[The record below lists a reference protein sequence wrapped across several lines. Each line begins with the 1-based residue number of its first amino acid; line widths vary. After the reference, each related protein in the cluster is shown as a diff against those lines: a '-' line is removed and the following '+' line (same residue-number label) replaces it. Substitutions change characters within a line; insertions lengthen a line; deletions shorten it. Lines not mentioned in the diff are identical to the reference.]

1 MMKTLRKPSVWA
13 LGLLPIL
20 LHFILLGKYAINFP
34 LKDDYRVFVSYLYH
48 YLQSPDKWAALA
60 LPENE
65 SRPIVMRLSVL
76 AQFFIDGA
84 LNFKHLLIFCNVSLV
99 VFLGCISLHFYKKK
113 EFLAL
118 SFACLLFL
126 NPLLYE
132 MYFRNDVGTYQLAS
146 FSLAIFLFYGATN
159 YQSAPKWLRCLFL
172 LGFMLTP
179 LGSINGFIAS
189 TLIILYFFL
198 EKKRMAFVLLVIL
211 IFQLYLVLGGD
222 SKSAGILENIMKY
235 NYQLLYA
242 YFLSLGGILVFIQHS
257 FIWPIVAISMIIVLG
272 YVIWKMFYPWKWR
285 LDFEKMVF
293 LFSIASLGLIVIL
306 RYNYWIT
313 GYPSVLESRYKI
325 YGAFPL
331 LMFFVIVGRR
341 WGKKAYLSTAVCL
354 VLLYAA
360 GFYKGKQQLE
370 LLHQE
375 KITEA
380 YNVYHDSY
388 ELEFARAFFVNE
400 EKRRYLEEHGF
411 YSFKEA
417 DKILKKALREE
428 NRLKPI
434 AHQWRVLSEDPGS
447 DGDWAGFP
455 VPMSN
460 FELRGEFPKKKYY
473 FVKFYGEKTC
483 VQFLLPGVKPF
494 WASSQETV
502 RKLSRDFYA
511 DAYSGVDF
519 ENFEVYGVDDL

>member
-1 MMKTLRKPSVWA
+1 M
-13 LGLLPIL
+13 
-20 LHFILLGKYAINFP
+20 
-34 LKDDYRVFVSYLYH
+34 KDDYRVFVSYLYH

-113 EFLAL
+113 EFLAI

-189 TLIILYFFL
+189 SLIILYFFL

-257 FIWPIVAISMIIVLG
+257 FIWPIVAISMIFVIG

-417 DKILKKALREE
+417 DKILKKLCE
-428 NRLKPI
+428 
-434 AHQWRVLSEDPGS
+434 
-447 DGDWAGFP
+447 
-455 VPMSN
+455 
-460 FELRGEFPKKKYY
+460 KKT
-473 FVKFYGEKTC
+473 G
-483 VQFLLPGVKPF
+483 
-494 WASSQETV
+494 
-502 RKLSRDFYA
+502 
-511 DAYSGVDF
+511 
-519 ENFEVYGVDDL
+519 